1 MGSTNSLGE
10 APWKSE
16 ASALALGP
24 SSLSIGQTKHCPISL
39 CLLPQCFVIREIK
52 LKCIV
57 CSPNDANSLMHTE
70 SMPDPCTWH
79 WWPWFASKMNT
90 CCELFF
96 VEVWLAICLSEPQA
110 PEVPPSGP
118 PLSQFSGATCLQK

>member
-1 MGSTNSLGE
+1 MGSTNSLGDC
-10 APWKSE
+10 PQKSE

-57 CSPNDANSLMHTE
+57 CSPNDANREHARPMY
-70 SMPDPCTWH
+70 
-79 WWPWFASKMNT
+79 
-90 CCELFF
+90 
-96 VEVWLAICLSEPQA
+96 LALVAMVCQLDEHM
-110 PEVPPSGP
+110 
-118 PLSQFSGATCLQK
+118 L